1 MKPKAAV
8 KIAVDILMTLAL
20 LFLMGYQFWEDEAHE
35 WAGAGM
41 LVLFILHHILNAN
54 GFRTICQ
61 GRYPPARVF
70 QLAIDLLVLLAMLGS
85 MASGIVLSNHVFGF
99 LRIRGG
105 MGIAR
110 LVHMASAYWGF
121 VGMAL
126 HLGLHWGMF
135 LGLGRK
141 ALKLRPSRTRRV
153 LLPILGG
160 CVAVY
165 GLIAFLR
172 RDFLTYMLVR
182 THFVFFDFSEPLP
195 LFYLDYLA
203 MMGTCIFL
211 AYYAARFL
219 RKRAGGTK

>member
-1 MKPKAAV
+1 MV
-8 KIAVDILMTLAL
+8 GLMVT
-20 LFLMGYQFWEDEAHE
+20 
-35 WAGAGM
+35 
-41 LVLFILHHILNAN
+41 
-54 GFRTICQ
+54 
-61 GRYPPARVF
+61 
-70 QLAIDLLVLLAMLGS
+70 AI
-85 MASGIVLSNHVFGF
+85 ILSNHVFGF

-141 ALKLRPSRTRRV
+141 ALKLRTSRTRRA